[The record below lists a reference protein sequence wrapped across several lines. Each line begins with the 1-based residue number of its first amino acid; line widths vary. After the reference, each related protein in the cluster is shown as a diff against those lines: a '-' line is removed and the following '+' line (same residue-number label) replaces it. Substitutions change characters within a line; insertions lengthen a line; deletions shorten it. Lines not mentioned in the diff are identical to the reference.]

1 MLFMSRELLF
11 LGDMFFPGAIVKS
24 KRIVGKVFFCK
35 ILQMDDCFCFLSF
48 LVYTVQSVHKQ
59 CHTYPCFDLFLSLLW
74 FSYGWIL
81 VSVDGAKGIR
91 LDAIIRLVVNICVHS
106 SILKGGIGH
115 AIWAFCASRKSV
127 WKIKLCVCV
136 WTTGLDINEVNQV
149 EKKKILYKI
158 LCFQKRNNVLMGWI

>member
-1 MLFMSRELLF
+1 MAKCFFARLCRWMIGFFVRFVFLFS
-11 LGDMFFPGAIVKS
+11 FF
-24 KRIVGKVFFCK
+24 
-35 ILQMDDCFCFLSF
+35 
-48 LVYTVQSVHKQ
+48 VYTVHSVCVHKQ

-106 SILKGGIGH
+106 SILKGGFGH

-136 WTTGLDINEVNQV
+136 WATELDINEVNKV
-149 EKKKILYKI
+149 EKKKYCIKFYVFKSATM
-158 LCFQKRNNVLMGWI
+158 F